1 MIFDKISEYKSYLG
15 ISEYI
20 DTALKLM
27 AETDFSAVEPGK
39 YVVNDGVYYMIF
51 EANTKTYAES
61 KWEAHKDYIDIHIPL
76 KGAEVDGVRH
86 ISELVESEPYNADND
101 VIFYTSD
108 SDKELYTVNEG
119 QFLLVFPADG
129 HVPMVAVNDE
139 PAPIRKLVIKV
150 KA

>member
-1 MIFDKISEYKSYLG
+1 MIFDKISEYKTYLG
-15 ISEYI
+15 ISKEL

-39 YVVNDGVYYMIF
+39 YEVCDGVYYMIF
-51 EANTKTYAES
+51 EANTKAYAES
-61 KWEAHKDYIDIHIPL
+61 KWEAHRDYIDIHIPL
-76 KGAEVDGVRH
+76 KGAEKDGVRH
-86 ISELVESEPYNADND
+86 LSELVECEPYNADND
-101 VIFYTSD
+101 VAFYTSD

-119 QFLLVFPADG
+119 QFMLVFPADG
-129 HVPMVAVNDE
+129 HVPMVAVDE